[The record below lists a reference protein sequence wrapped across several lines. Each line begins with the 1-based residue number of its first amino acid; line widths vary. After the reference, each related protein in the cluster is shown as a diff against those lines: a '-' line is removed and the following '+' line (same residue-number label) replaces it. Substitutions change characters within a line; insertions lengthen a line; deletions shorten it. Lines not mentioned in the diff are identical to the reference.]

1 MMSEICFE
9 SQYENQERISILM
22 ESCGYTEPEA
32 IAAAQRQ
39 SRESESRRM
48 IQEYGR

>member
-1 MMSEICFE
+1 MTDT
-9 SQYENQERISILM
+9 YEFQERVAILM
-22 ESCGYTEPEA
+22 ESCGYTEPKA
-32 IAAAQRQ
+32 ITAAQRQ